1 MGRLKEQS
9 QHSMKPEN
17 RQYPPPV
24 SVEPSDDLIQH
35 FLGMQS
41 RERDRDFKTPGE
53 LGRELNL
60 TASRVRQLVEAGKLR
75 AIRVAGRIYIYK
87 PAAIRELISDY

>member
-1 MGRLKEQS
+1 
-9 QHSMKPEN
+9 MKPEH
-17 RQYPPPV
+17 RQYQPAADA
-24 SVEPSDDLIQH
+24 EPTQDLIQQ

-41 RERDRDFKTPGE
+41 RERERDFRTPGE
-53 LGRELNL
+53 LGRDLNL

-87 PAAIRELISDY
+87 PSAVRELISAY